1 MIEIMIY
8 KETTYKIKIE
18 KNINSIIIQK
28 NHTMCIKL

>member
-18 KNINSIIIQK
+18 KK
-28 NHTMCIKL
+28 YKLNNYSKESYNVY